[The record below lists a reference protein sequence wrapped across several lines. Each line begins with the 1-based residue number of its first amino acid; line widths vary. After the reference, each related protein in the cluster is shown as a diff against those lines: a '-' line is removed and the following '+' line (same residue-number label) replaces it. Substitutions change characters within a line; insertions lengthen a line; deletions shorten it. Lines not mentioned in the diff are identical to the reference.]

1 MVLWQIWSNGA
12 DRGECATDQMA
23 KGLELA
29 SFSEVIGRLDE
40 QGRAPL
46 YQQLSRALRD
56 AISENRLTAD
66 EALPPERDLAEE
78 FGVSRITVRKALDA
92 LVSEGL
98 LNRRQGAGTFVA
110 GRVEKSFSKLSS
122 FTEDM
127 ISRGRRPESVW
138 LSRSSGAVTP
148 EESLTLG
155 LSPGAL
161 VYRFNRIRYADG
173 APMALQ
179 VFHRVPGFCLPL
191 GNRGRGV
198 ALRGAGQA
206 EACGRPGRP
215 QRLRAV
221 LFTSER
227 ARLLSVLD
235 GSPGLLIERRG
246 FLRDGRVVEFTQSY
260 YRGDAYDFVAEL
272 NTSGVLNGL
281 STDLSTDLSTLG
293 AWR

>member
-1 MVLWQIWSNGA
+1 
-12 DRGECATDQMA
+12 
-23 KGLELA
+23 LA
-29 SFSEVIGRLDE
+29 SFSDVIGTLDE

-46 YQQLSRALRD
+46 YQQLQRALRD
-56 AISENRLTAD
+56 AITENRLAAD
-66 EALPPERDLAEE
+66 EALPPERDLAQE

-92 LVSEGL
+92 LVNEGL
-98 LNRRQGAGTFVA
+98 LTRRQGAGTFVA
-110 GRVEKSFSKLSS
+110 ARVEKNFSKLSS

-173 APMALQ
+173 APMALEYSA
-179 VFHRVPGFCLPL
+179 VPGFCLPSEMAVEESL
-191 GNRGRGV
+191 YE
-198 ALRGAGQA
+198 ALDKHGA
-206 EACGRPGRP
+206 RPVRAL

-221 LFTSER
+221 LFTAER
-227 ARLLSVLD
+227 ARLLTVPD

-272 NTSGVLNGL
+272 NTSA
-281 STDLSTDLSTLG
+281 S
-293 AWR
+293 

>member
-1 MVLWQIWSNGA
+1 M
-12 DRGECATDQMA
+12 
-23 KGLELA
+23 
-29 SFSEVIGRLDE
+29 
-40 QGRAPL
+40 
-46 YQQLSRALRD
+46 
-56 AISENRLTAD
+56 
-66 EALPPERDLAEE
+66 
-78 FGVSRITVRKALDA
+78 SRITVRKALDT

-98 LNRRQGAGTFVA
+98 LTRRQGAGTFVA
-110 GRVEKSFSKLSS
+110 ARVEKNFSKLSS
-122 FTEDM
+122 FSEDM

-173 APMALQ
+173 APMA
-179 VFHRVPGFCLPL
+179 VEYSTVPGFCLPSEL
-191 GNRGRGV
+191 AVEESLCESLDRNNSRPIR
-198 ALRGAGQA
+198 AL
-206 EACGRPGRP
+206 

-221 LFTSER
+221 LFTGER
-227 ARLLSVLD
+227 ARLLGVAD

-272 NTSGVLNGL
+272 NMSV
-281 STDLSTDLSTLG
+281 S
-293 AWR
+293 